1 MIANSVAGGSSMTAW
16 TNSHRWWPL
25 GRRRTGC
32 LEEAGEVAS
41 SAGGRKSM
49 AVDGDS
55 CRRRRRR
62 GEVGRLASMAIGLS
76 EELLLEDE
84 GVEAGLFPALD
95 NDEERW

>member
-1 MIANSVAGGSSMTAW
+1 
-16 TNSHRWWPL
+16 
-25 GRRRTGC
+25 
-32 LEEAGEVAS
+32 
-41 SAGGRKSM
+41 M

-55 CRRRRRR
+55 CRRRWRR

-84 GVEAGLFPALD
+84 GIEAGLFPALD